1 MANPGTI
8 KRTNAVEISIQA
20 VVPVSTGAG
29 SAQKAIEGDSIKQI
43 EDNNAIFRVN
53 FINSSLFHGSSDFP

>member
-20 VVPVSTGAG
+20 VVPVSTAPG

-43 EDNNAIFRVN
+43 EDNNEIFRLN
-53 FINSSLFHGSSDFP
+53 FINSSLFHGASDFP